1 MKDVGVVGLGAMGL
15 GVARTLLAKGFTVH
29 GCDVRPQAL
38 ESLSAAGGVAHASP
52 ADTASSCDT
61 LLLFVVNAKQ
71 VSSVLHGEQG
81 AVQRMRPGSVV
92 VSCATVPPSFMH
104 DLGRQLDAAGV
115 HLIEAPVSGGIKG
128 AAEGR
133 LTLLTSGAEAA
144 YGICNAVLEAIS
156 TKVYRFGPQLGIAS
170 KIKIINQLLVG
181 VQIAA
186 AAEAMALG
194 LREGV
199 DPALLYDVIKSSAG
213 NSWAFS
219 DRVPRIVQGDYSPPH
234 TALDIFVKDLGLV
247 LDLARESQFP
257 LPLTSTA
264 YQMFANASSAGLG
277 SEDDTAVIKTFP
289 GLELPQGK
297 GADAPLD

>member
-1 MKDVGVVGLGAMGL
+1 MDVGIVGLGAMGL
-15 GVARTLLAKGFTVH
+15 GVARRLLTKGFAVH
-29 GCDVRPQAL
+29 GCDVRQEAL
-38 ESLSAAGGVAHASP
+38 AALRVAGGIAHASP
-52 ADTASSCDT
+52 ADTAASCDT
-61 LLLFVVNAKQ
+61 LLLFVVNAEQ
-71 VSSVLHGEQG
+71 VSSVLYGQLG
-81 AVQRMRPGSVV
+81 AVQRLRPGSVV
-92 VSCATVPPSFMH
+92 VSCATVSPSFMS

-128 AAEGR
+128 AAEGS
-133 LTLLTSGAEAA
+133 LTMLTSGPEAA
-144 YGICNAVLEAIS
+144 YDVCDAVLQAMS
-156 TKVYRFGPQLGIAS
+156 TKVYRFGPQVGIAS

-194 LREGV
+194 LRECV
-199 DPALLYDVIKSSAG
+199 DPALLYDVIKRSAG

-247 LDLARESQFP
+247 LDLAKESQFP

-264 YQMFANASSAGLG
+264 YQMYANASSAGLG
-277 SEDDTAVIKTFP
+277 SEDDTAIIKTFP
-289 GLELPQGK
+289 GLKLPERK
-297 GADAPLD
+297 GAPAQLD

>member
-1 MKDVGVVGLGAMGL
+1 MDVGIVGLGAMGL

-29 GCDVRPQAL
+29 GCDVRPEAL
-38 ESLSAAGGVAHASP
+38 AALVAAGGIAHASP
-52 ADTASSCDT
+52 AETAASCST
-61 LLLFVVNAKQ
+61 MLLFVVNDEQ
-71 VSSVLHGEQG
+71 VFSVLYGPQG

-92 VSCATVPPSFMH
+92 VSCATVAPSFMKE
-104 DLGRQLDAAGV
+104 LGLQLDAAGI
-115 HLIEAPVSGGIKG
+115 HLIESPVSGGTKG
-128 AAEGR
+128 AAEGS
-133 LTLLTSGAEAA
+133 LTMLTSGPERAYEA
-144 YGICNAVLEAIS
+144 CEAVLQAVSAKI
-156 TKVYRFGPQLGIAS
+156 YRFGSEFGIAS

-199 DPALLYDVIKSSAG
+199 DPALLYDVIKCSAG

-264 YQMFANASSAGLG
+264 YQMYANASCSGLG

-289 GLELPQGK
+289 GLKLPERT
-297 GADAPLD
+297 GASAQLD